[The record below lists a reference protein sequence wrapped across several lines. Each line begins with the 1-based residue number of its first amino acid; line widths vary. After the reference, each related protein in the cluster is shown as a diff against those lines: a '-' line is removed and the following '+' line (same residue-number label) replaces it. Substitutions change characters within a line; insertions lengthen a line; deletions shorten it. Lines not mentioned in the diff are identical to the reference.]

1 MDNNKIIKAAYDG
14 MADPGSF
21 DFFNRQI
28 QHLIEQDHDPD
39 PIVVTLSHALRD
51 NIDLDGVISTLSY
64 YSDELGRAANAVRML
79 QEKRQKKQS

>member
-39 PIVVTLSHALRD
+39 PIAVTLSHAMRD
-51 NIDLDGVISTLSY
+51 NIDLEGVCSTLNY
-64 YSDELGRAANAVRML
+64 YSSELRRAAEAVKQL
-79 QEKRQKKQS
+79 QKKHK